1 MNEENSFIHLRKL
14 CSFCAMSTKP
24 VRKLQKLEMKLNLHK
39 MHHTTYKIAFC
50 CGVLENRY

>member
-24 VRKLQKLEMKLNLHK
+24 VRKLQMLGNEVESSQNASYYIQNSFLLWC
-39 MHHTTYKIAFC
+39 FR
-50 CGVLENRY
+50 E